1 MGLLV
6 LCVVAL
12 TQCAARSKKTKHV
25 MCGVYNATLAITV
38 PTLVLAVYLNN
49 KLVWRV
55 AQHVNKLHRLIAAL
69 LGQLLK
75 YLLHSFLQLLHTSY
89 TVRTA

>member
-1 MGLLV
+1 
-6 LCVVAL
+6 
-12 TQCAARSKKTKHV
+12 
-25 MCGVYNATLAITV
+25 MCGVYNVTNMSCVVYIMLAITV
-38 PTLVLAVYLNN
+38 PALVLAVYLNN
-49 KLVWRV
+49 KLVWKVAQHVNKLVWKV

-75 YLLHSFLQLLHTSY
+75 YLLQLLHTSY